1 MAGTNSTPVLHHNNP
16 LFTLNSKPSHSLF
29 FFKNSNSPNSLSSSV
44 FSSPNQLH
52 LHSQSPNSCNHVARV
67 STAPVEYAPP
77 APDFNLRKEIAR
89 LKGLIEALGCCGSLE
104 EKLRAIDSD
113 SRVKSFFK
121 SRRKG
126 FDGVSLSD
134 YDVYLLKCVVAAGQ
148 GHVLSE
154 FGGEL
159 ESGEV
164 ERSSIK
170 SALYTLAEMIESWD
184 VNGGDKCRGSKD
196 EERGALRSLLKMLAE
211 VDRFYDCIGGIIGYQ
226 VKVFELLAQ
235 STHEGKMINW
245 SQQTNKLLKCQFVEI
260 HSPPVLDLSE
270 DTEYASQAALWGIEG
285 LPDLGE
291 VYPLGGSADRL
302 GLIDP
307 ETGECLPAAMLPY
320 CGRTL
325 LEGLIRDLQA
335 REFLY
340 FKLYGKQCITPVA
353 IMTSA
358 AKNNHGHI
366 TRLCERLRWFGRGKS
381 SFQLFEQP
389 LVPAVTAEDGNW
401 IVTRPFEPVCKPG
414 GHGVIWKL
422 AHDKGVF
429 KWFQSHG
436 RKGATVRQISNVVAA
451 TDLTLLALA
460 GIGLR
465 HGKARS
471 LFPTIKL
478 GFASCERNPGA
489 TEGINVLL
497 EKKNPDGKWAYG
509 LSCIEYTEFD
519 KFGITAGPRSPSSL
533 QAEFPA
539 NTNILYVDLS
549 SAELI
554 GSSKNENSLPGMVL
568 NVKKPITYM
577 DQFGMKHCVSGGRLE
592 CTMQNIA
599 DNFANTY
606 SSRGYEVPGKIFA
619 EELDTFIV
627 YNERRK
633 VTSSAK
639 KRRRHADKSLH
650 QTPDGSLLDIMR
662 NAYDLLSHC
671 GITIPKVKGNE
682 EYVNSG
688 PPYLIL
694 LHPALGPLWE
704 VTQQKSLL
712 SAPWPRL
719 LQRLVAPRYDP
730 RSGGL
735 SPSKLPPFAL
745 VVQRCYASSVIAPR
759 LFQGGTI
766 TKGSELQIEVAEFL
780 WRNVQL
786 DGSLTVLAK
795 NVVGSPKTN
804 GIGEPILQ
812 YGRRCARCKLENV
825 KVLNDGIDW
834 NSGDNLY
841 WKHDVKR
848 FEALK
853 VILHGNAEF
862 EATDVVIQGNYVF
875 EVPDGHK
882 LQITSGVSGLNVQLK
897 PIEEEL
903 IDSGTWFWNYN
914 VNGTHIE
921 LELMDL

>member
-1 MAGTNSTPVLHHNNP
+1 MARTNSSPVLRHNNP
-16 LFTLNSKPSHSLF
+16 FLTLNSKPSHSLF
-29 FFKNSNSPNSLSSSV
+29 FFKNSFHHSNSLNFLSPST

-52 LHSQSPNSCNHVARV
+52 LSSQSPNSCTPVTRV

-77 APDFNLRKEIAR
+77 APDFGFQEEIAR
-89 LKGLIEALGCCGSLE
+89 LKGLRETLARCGTLV
-104 EKLRAIDSD
+104 EKSRTIDSD

-121 SRRKG
+121 SRG
-126 FDGVSLSD
+126 NDFAGESLSE
-134 YDVYLLKCVVAAGQ
+134 YDMYLLKCVVAAGQ
-148 GHVLSE
+148 EHALGE
-154 FGGEL
+154 FGRVLENGEL
-159 ESGEV
+159 EMG
-164 ERSSIK
+164 RSSIK
-170 SALYTLAEMIESWD
+170 NALYALAEMIESWD
-184 VNGGDKCRGSKD
+184 VNGGVRNEGLKD
-196 EERGALRSLLKMLAE
+196 EESAALRSLLKMLGE
-211 VDRFYDCIGGIIGYQ
+211 VEQFYDCIGGIIGYQ
-226 VKVFELLAQ
+226 MKVLELLAQ
-235 STHEGKMINW
+235 STHEGQTINW

-260 HSPPVLDLSE
+260 HPPSVLDLSE

-291 VYPLGGSADRL
+291 IYPLGGSADRL
-302 GLIDP
+302 GLVDP

-353 IMTSA
+353 IMTSS

-366 TRLCERLRWFGRGKS
+366 TSLCERLRWFGRGSS
-381 SFQLFEQP
+381 SFLLFEQP
-389 LVPAVTAEDGNW
+389 LVPAVTAEDGDW
-401 IVTRPFEPVCKPG
+401 IVARPFEPVCKPG

-429 KWFQSHG
+429 KWFQSHV

-465 HGKARS
+465 HGK
-471 LFPTIKL
+471 KL
-478 GFASCERNPGA
+478 GFASCKRNSGA

-497 EKKNPDGKWAYG
+497 EKSVDGEWAYG
-509 LSCIEYTEFD
+509 FSCIEYTEFD
-519 KFGITAGPRSPSSL
+519 KFGVTVGPLAPSGL
-533 QAEFPA
+533 QAKFPA
-539 NTNILYVDLS
+539 NTNILYVDLP

-554 GSSKNENSLPGMVL
+554 GSSKTEISLPGLVL

-606 SSRGYEVPGKIFA
+606 SSRCYKDVEDG
-619 EELDTFIV
+619 LDTFIV
-627 YNERRK
+627 YNKRRK

-639 KRRRHADKSLH
+639 KRRKPSDKSLQ

-671 GITIPKVKGNE
+671 GITIPKVEGNE

-688 PPYLIL
+688 PPYLIF

-704 VTQQKSLL
+704 VTRQKFL
-712 SAPWPRL
+712 
-719 LQRLVAPRYDP
+719 
-730 RSGGL
+730 GG
-735 SPSKLPPFAL
+735 S
-745 VVQRCYASSVIAPR
+745 IA
-759 LFQGGTI
+759 
-766 TKGSELQIEVAEFL
+766 KGSELQIEVAEFL

-786 DGSLTVLAK
+786 EGSLIISAE
-795 NVVGSPKTN
+795 NVVGSTKTN
-804 GIGEPILQ
+804 GIGEPIVQ
-812 YGRRCARCKLENV
+812 YGMRCARCKLQNV

-834 NSGDNLY
+834 DSGDNLY
-841 WKHDVKR
+841 WKHDVQR

-875 EVPDGHK
+875 DVPDGHK
-882 LQITSGVSGLNVQLK
+882 MHITSGNSGLDVQLK
-897 PIEEEL
+897 PIEEDL
-903 IDSGTWFWNYN
+903 MDSGTWFWNYKIR
-914 VNGTHIE
+914 GTHVALELIE
-921 LELMDL
+921 L